1 MDTYEGNRQKE
12 GQPMHLPARTR
23 TLRQIATLM
32 MVAVLT
38 GLGMLP
44 ATSITAQTGPAPTV
58 GEIVVDSHDCESGQ
72 LSFHVSVTD
81 LPHVPDDTDFSE
93 YPLANVFR
101 AHYETG
107 PYIQLPPSTFNPQA
121 EVAPYTGNVYLTRV
135 IPPTNG
141 YEPSNPAV
149 VSVDLTV
156 YVGYGGAVHINPTDT
171 STTTYEVDCGSDE
184 PDVDLLVEQIIAI
197 LIAILADL

>member
-1 MDTYEGNRQKE
+1 
-12 GQPMHLPARTR
+12 MHVPVGTR
-23 TLRQIATLM
+23 TLRQITTLM
-32 MVAVLT
+32 LAAVLA

-44 ATSITAQTGPAPTV
+44 TATTAQSGPAPTV
-58 GEIVVDSHDCESGQ
+58 GEIVVDSHDCSSGQ
-72 LSFHVSVTD
+72 LAFHVPVTD
-81 LPHVPDDTDFSE
+81 LPHVPDDTDFTE

-107 PYIQLPPSTFNPQA
+107 SYIQLPPSTFNPQA

-149 VSVDLTV
+149 TSVDLTV
-156 YVGYGGAVHINPTDT
+156 YVGYGGPGNDAYTNPTDT
-171 STTTYEVDCGSDE
+171 STTTYDVDCSSEE
-184 PDVDLLVEQIIAI
+184 PDVDVLVEQIIAI